1 MAIGWMLGGALTAVG
16 AYCLRKSGLKHQ
28 GIDDYLDEA
37 RARRWARE
45 TEARVDREVADIKA
59 RLAWEAR
66 ERAAREAAEIK
77 ERIRREAR
85 AEQRRHSR
93 QWAGH
98 RNPEPEQ
105 ERPGNASGGR
115 GTGGARKTPP
125 RGSNDPFTV
134 LGVASGADKAAIK
147 TAYRC
152 LAKAAHPDKNPGDP
166 QAAEQ
171 FRRIQKAYSEAL
183 KAAKD

>member
-1 MAIGWMLGGALTAVG
+1 MGPGGRSPGGPRGRRHQGAARLGGPGDPGTGG
-16 AYCLRKSGLKHQ
+16 A
-28 GIDDYLDEA
+28 
-37 RARRWARE
+37 
-45 TEARVDREVADIKA
+45 
-59 RLAWEAR
+59 
-66 ERAAREAAEIK
+66 EAAEIK
-77 ERIRREAR
+77 ERVRREAR

-134 LGVASGADKAAIK
+134 LGVAPGADKAAIK

-152 LAKAAHPDKNPGDP
+152 LAKGAHPDKNPGDP
-166 QAAEQ
+166 QAAER
-171 FRRIQKAYSEAL
+171 FRRIRKAYSEAL